1 MLDDDQRCASQLTAL
16 ADPQRA
22 WDAAL
27 DAGVRELATA
37 SVVGLNPIRLD
48 VQSRRLVA
56 GSTVVLLHVND
67 EPAVESLSATLT
79 IQGGSF
85 KFGQLSLGELTEIPG
100 KDGLVWTP
108 RISPTLAVGDQLVI
122 ADAHWFGKV
131 LTSGHEI
138 KVDRPG
144 LDANAA
150 PKSSCTA
157 TSYQDDPDTHRWCCR
172 PHEVAEAEWSDTL
185 AERRARGE
193 LNPQT
198 WPPLVDE
205 DRFDVGTAD
214 ETNDDVNPVPVPEN
228 LTLDDLGD

>member
-1 MLDDDQRCASQLTAL
+1 M
-16 ADPQRA
+16 
-22 WDAAL
+22 
-27 DAGVRELATA
+27 
-37 SVVGLNPIRLD
+37 
-48 VQSRRLVA
+48 
-56 GSTVVLLHVND
+56 
-67 EPAVESLSATLT
+67 ESPSATLT

-100 KDGLVWTP
+100 TDGLVWTP
-108 RISPTLAVGDQLVI
+108 RISPTLAVGDQLVV
-122 ADAHWFGKV
+122 ADALWFGKV

-138 KVDRPG
+138 KVDRPA
-144 LDANAA
+144 LDANSA

-157 TSYQDDPDTHRWCCR
+157 TSYEDDPDTHRWCCR

-214 ETNDDVNPVPVPEN
+214 ETNEDVAPVPVPEN